1 MSRGCVVR
9 GSTLAFRFRYS
20 LIPLAGAGEIGASM
34 AVLRVVLLGM
44 TVLAV
49 LVIVILNAV
58 TGRRESSRRNPLI
71 AYEPMDILGVGSRAK
86 REAKR
91 RVTSKRRS

>member
-1 MSRGCVVR
+1 
-9 GSTLAFRFRYS
+9 
-20 LIPLAGAGEIGASM
+20 M
-34 AVLRVVLLGM
+34 AVLRAVLLGM

-58 TGRRESSRRNPLI
+58 TGRRESSRRNQLI

-91 RVTSKRRS
+91 RVTCKRRL

>member
-1 MSRGCVVR
+1 
-9 GSTLAFRFRYS
+9 
-20 LIPLAGAGEIGASM
+20 
-34 AVLRVVLLGM
+34 
-44 TVLAV
+44 V

-58 TGRRESSRRNPLI
+58 TGRRESSRRNQLI

-91 RVTSKRRS
+91 RVTCKRRL

>member
-1 MSRGCVVR
+1 MSRGSIFLRQHFCI
-9 GSTLAFRFRYS
+9 RFGCS

-34 AVLRVVLLGM
+34 AVLRAVLLGM
-44 TVLAV
+44 TVLVV

-58 TGRRESSRRNPLI
+58 TGRRESSRRTPLI
-71 AYEPMDILGVGSRAK
+71 AYEPMEILGVGSRAK

-91 RVTSKRRS
+91 RVTSKRRL